1 MLLIARALVLLIC
14 GFVLSFLFSLVVIHC
29 HCYFKSKE
37 AMITLSFVLTCRL
50 KRVMMMHVMLAH
62 GILI

>member
-1 MLLIARALVLLIC
+1 MSGLRLVSDVMLLIARALVFLIHGAFLIH

-37 AMITLSFVLTCRL
+37 AMITSLLF
-50 KRVMMMHVMLAH
+50 
-62 GILI
+62 